1 LRKKRKRSNRPLLL
15 ILVGLILMVTA
26 ALVVVFSTGGPG
38 AAALS
43 TPTLAGPDADIPRVS
58 AAEALAGHQSG
69 EAVIVDVRDSVY
81 YELGHISGAISIPL
95 NELPARLGELDPED
109 WIITY

>member
-1 LRKKRKRSNRPLLL
+1 MLVVVGLLL
-15 ILVGLILMVTA
+15 MVAA
-26 ALVVVFSTGGPG
+26 ALVVFLTGGPG
-38 AAALS
+38 ATALA
-43 TPTLAGPDADIPRVS
+43 TPTAAGPNAEIPRVS
-58 AAEALAGHQSG
+58 AEEALAGYQSG